1 MSCILIKKAKTS
13 LKRRDIHIWA
23 RKKDRKRGS
32 CIPRP
37 TQQLLAGLPTGSP
50 AHQQLPGL
58 ALFGA
63 AAVATFVKATRR
75 LNMLRHP
82 VCNFK
87 PKLNY
92 RVIVVALQPPAQG
105 KVSCIEPAFF
115 LFSLLCFYVFFPFLF
130 PFLLALHTVPLS
142 HKSFPAAYFMRRLF
156 TCSLSCGMFGFII
169 SLFICYVTSFITY
182 NGID

>member
-1 MSCILIKKAKTS
+1 MSCILIKKTETS
-13 LKRRDIHIWA
+13 LKRRDIHIWV
-23 RKKDRKRGS
+23 RKKRQIERELHPEAHAATA
-32 CIPRP
+32 CR
-37 TQQLLAGLPTGSP
+37 P
-50 AHQQLPGL
+50 AHWLTCSS
-58 ALFGA
+58 A
-63 AAVATFVKATRR
+63 APWAGPVWCRCFVKATRR